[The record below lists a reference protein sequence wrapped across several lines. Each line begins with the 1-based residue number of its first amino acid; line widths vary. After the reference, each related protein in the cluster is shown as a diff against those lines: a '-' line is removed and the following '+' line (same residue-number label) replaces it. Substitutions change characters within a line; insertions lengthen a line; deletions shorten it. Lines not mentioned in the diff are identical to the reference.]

1 MQFLQGQHLKINVNR
16 KNISE
21 DNGNQRFFRKKVDTK
36 NISSAVK
43 FLIKN
48 DNITGQ
54 IINVD
59 SGQRLWKT
67 PDIINSKE

>member
-1 MQFLQGQHLKINVNR
+1 MEINNF
-16 KNISE
+16 K
-21 DNGNQRFFRKKVDTK
+21 KKVDTK
-36 NISSAVK
+36 NVSSAVK

-59 SGQRLWKT
+59 SGQRLAWKT
-67 PDIINSKE
+67 PDIINVKE